1 MRSVVSVDDVLALA
15 DGQLASILRRSQRAL
30 GAALKLLAGNPGAEL
45 IDDEHG
51 IRFFNHELPPESTVL
66 AMPASPSEAEL
77 LVDAELERFAA
88 HGLHVDWCLFPAP
101 AARDMAAGLARRGLK
116 PGSTLW
122 LVADLRELPVAPTP
136 VPGLRIVRAETPA
149 QMADWERA
157 FADGFGTVN
166 GAKRYH
172 DAYVGQPRTGGR
184 LHHVAYAGERPVA
197 CSTLLLDEGLATV
210 WDVATAPDQRRRG
223 YGSALVHVLI
233 EEALRAGCSH
243 ASLNSSRLGRSM
255 YRLLGFDLEVAIPE
269 FHWAPPSV

>member
-15 DGQLASILRRSQRAL
+15 DGKLASILRRSQRAL

-45 IDDEHG
+45 IDDEYG
-51 IRFFNHELPPESTVL
+51 IRFFNRELPPESAVL
-66 AMPASPSEAEL
+66 AMPRSPAEVGRL
-77 LVDAELERFAA
+77 IDAELERFAA
-88 HGLHVDWCLFPAP
+88 LGLQVDWCLFPAP
-101 AARDMAAGLARRGLK
+101 MARDMATGLAGRGLT
-116 PGSTLW
+116 PGSTPW
-122 LVADLRELPVAPTP
+122 LVADLSVLPAAPTK
-136 VPGLRIVRAETPA
+136 VPGLRIERAETSA

-172 DAYVGQPRTGGR
+172 DAYVGQPRTDGR

-223 YGSALVHVLI
+223 YGAALVHVLI
-233 EEALRAGCSH
+233 EEAHRAGCSH
-243 ASLNSSRLGRSM
+243 ASLNSSPVGRAM
-255 YRLLGFDLEVAIPE
+255 YRSLGFDLEVAIPE
-269 FHWAPPSV
+269 FRWAPPSV